1 MDFDASCRKVV
12 NVLNFKKPLTDIQR
26 YGFSA
31 FFVYLS
37 KFVSGMRYEYHRH
50 FYDTQNQGLVE
61 INCDGFSMADGLTR
75 GLEFNGVVD
84 PLETKFIVDNLKN
97 EGDRQHRICLDVGA
111 NNGYYSCL
119 LASLARE
126 VFAFE
131 PMQSFSRQLNN
142 NIKINGFDE
151 IVSHQ
156 QYAVSDE
163 EGTVNMADGLVVF
176 DDLDSKSTICDLV
189 TLDKWC
195 KDRGL
200 LHEISFIK
208 IDVEGAEGK
217 VVAGAQEVIAA
228 SKPIILAEIAPHMMK
243 MFGDEPGDIFVA
255 LEEAG
260 YEAYQSP
267 FPILGTRRLNF
278 KKLGPINSINYS
290 LGINF
295 LFVHKE
301 ANDLVFS
308 DVFLE
313 KGYIHYQPFL
323 ASRRFIE
330 KISRYLWLGR
340 KES

>member
-1 MDFDASCRKVV
+1 MLRFR
-12 NVLNFKKPLTDIQR
+12 KPLADIHR
-26 YGFSA
+26 YGLSA
-31 FFVYLS
+31 FYVYLS
-37 KFVSGMRYEYHRH
+37 KFVSGIKYEYHRH
-50 FYDTQNQGLVE
+50 FYNAQNQGLVE
-61 INCDGFSMADGLTR
+61 IKSGGFSMFGGLTR
-75 GLEFNGVVD
+75 GLEFNGVID

-97 EGDRQHRICLDVGA
+97 EGDRQHHICIDVGA

-119 LASLARE
+119 LASLGCE

-131 PMQSFSRQLNN
+131 PMPSFGRQLND

-163 EGTVNMADGLVVF
+163 EGTVKMADGLVVF

-195 KDRGL
+195 EDRNL
-200 LHEISFIK
+200 LSEISFIK

-217 VVAGAQEVIAA
+217 VVTGAQEVIGV
-228 SKPIILAEIAPHMMK
+228 SKPVILVEIAPHMMK

-255 LEEAG
+255 LEEIG

-267 FPILGTRRLNF
+267 FPMLGTRELNF
-278 KKLGPINSINYS
+278 KKLGSINSINYS

-301 ANDLVFS
+301 ASDLVFS
-308 DVFLE
+308 GVFLE

-323 ASRRFIE
+323 AIRLLIK
-330 KISRYLWLGR
+330 KISRILWHGR
-340 KES
+340 K